1 MQSFLNLI
9 DKATG
14 RQIRLAELGFRAGS
28 PSFSDGGITF
38 TRNGDM
44 YIFDLSTGMI
54 SKQPICT
61 KRSAPENAGKSD
73 VKIIFISDKTD
84 GIGQCE
90 LVNDGRVL
98 ARFMGS
104 SESLGE
110 VPERDG
116 KIVFFGYPSSDGIN

>member
-14 RQIRLAELGFRAGS
+14 RQIRLAELGFRAES

-38 TRNGDM
+38 TRDGDV

-61 KRSAPENAGKSD
+61 KRSAPESAGKLD

-84 GIGQCE
+84 GIGHCE
-90 LVNDGRVL
+90 LVADGKVL

-104 SESLGE
+104 AESLGE
-110 VPERDG
+110 FPEKDG
-116 KIVFFGYPSSDGIN
+116 KIVFFGYPSQGGIN